1 MDPRSVRSFA
11 SVRGSPS
18 VEVLFTANGNQ
29 RVTARTKRRGFELA
43 RARSLS
49 LRVELV

>member
-18 VEVLFTANGNQ
+18 VEVAFSFPTEIN
-29 RVTARTKRRGFELA
+29 KSLA
-43 RARSLS
+43 PSAAGLNSRALSLS